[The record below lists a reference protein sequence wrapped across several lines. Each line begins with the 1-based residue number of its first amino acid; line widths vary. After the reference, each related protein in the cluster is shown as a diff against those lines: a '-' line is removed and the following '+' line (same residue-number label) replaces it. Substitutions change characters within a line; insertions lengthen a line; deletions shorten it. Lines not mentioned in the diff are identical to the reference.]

1 MSALRKIAAVSAL
14 LMATTPV
21 LAASDY
27 LLQLDTVK
35 GEAAPQT
42 IEVQSFSW
50 GVSNSG
56 AVSSKGGG
64 TGKVSMQDISMTS
77 VQSPRDVS
85 TGMASG
91 KRAAPAAA
99 ADAQPAAATAA
110 PKVGDDASFTVVTA
124 ASSADKAGEGASGTP
139 FPHAATPLSTGG
151 LFRGSAQ
158 GRRPTL
164 RHHIRGSCIVTTPGG
179 SRRPVRMIDDRWRR
193 G

>member
-124 ASSADKAGEGASGTP
+124 ASSADKAGACASGTH
-139 FPHAATPLSTGG
+139 FPQAVIVA
-151 LFRGSAQ
+151 RGQRYEFSDVVVTSCSVANGQ
-158 GRRPTL
+158 MKKEFKGHVTL
-164 RHHIRGSCIVTTPGG
+164 LK
-179 SRRPVRMIDDRWRR
+179 
-193 G
+193 